1 MKTKSI
7 LLAVLAVPAVVMA
20 TTSTSKAINVGVA
33 DCAEFAPCW
42 SNSSP
47 TPFNAFISL
56 PDLNFL
62 GEGISVFLVANQLS
76 GGIMRLG
83 TTIFTFSFTP
93 GGGVPGAGP
102 ITPPV
107 TEVIGEFNGGFHA
120 GTGPCPPV
128 SGSDFQGTCEIDA
141 VGSIFIPMDATSAMI
156 SGTFGNSAYPNS
168 AGMTLLLSTINPNAV
183 PGPIAGAGLPGLI
196 LASGGLLGWWRR
208 RQRVA

>member
-62 GEGISVFLVANQLS
+62 GEGISVFLVANQAGDVAACLGAAS
-76 GGIMRLG
+76 KAYLLPAKSMR
-83 TTIFTFSFTP
+83 
-93 GGGVPGAGP
+93 
-102 ITPPV
+102 
-107 TEVIGEFNGGFHA
+107 
-120 GTGPCPPV
+120 
-128 SGSDFQGTCEIDA
+128 SDH
-141 VGSIFIPMDATSAMI
+141 VGR
-156 SGTFGNSAYPNS
+156 
-168 AGMTLLLSTINPNAV
+168 V
-183 PGPIAGAGLPGLI
+183 VGLP
-196 LASGGLLGWWRR
+196 
-208 RQRVA
+208 